1 MKAVWIEWLDSVGM
15 EGWTEETRLDP
26 IKIVSVGILVKETK
40 TTITL
45 AISKGNQKPPQYDS
59 LLSIPKFAIQTRR
72 RLEPI

>member
-1 MKAVWIEWLDSVGM
+1 MKAVMVEWLDSVGM
-15 EGWTEETRLDP
+15 QGWTEETKLDP

-40 TTITL
+40 ETITL

-59 LLSIPKFAIQTRR
+59 LLSIPKFAIQMRR